1 MAQELYVTSPIAR
14 QLELFYLNRF
24 DDQVHRLSSLIHPLT
39 GKALPRLPNWKAC
52 HIVSDERSR
61 IMDLRRVGALE
72 ADFEARFPL
81 NAASRYEIPP
91 PGRREKGLY
100 LEAVAFSRLEAHLKQ
115 GYDDRPATVEDM
127 MPLLVGRGQEA
138 RDFDIAY
145 AFALASTT
153 GWDENAVRAITDPAE
168 GGFRDYAIFPFLV
181 DLQDKTIHFYRGDAR
196 MEYLLP
202 IFAPLTRGERVAAL
216 QKRIAERLLTAHN
229 MSDQEAGRIFQ
240 ETADVIKEA
249 FDALAQDKELYHL
262 YHESG
267 EGWIIAL
274 R

>member
-24 DDQVHRLSSLIHPLT
+24 DDQVRRLTSLVHPLT
-39 GKALPRLPNWKAC
+39 GKALPRLPNWNAC
-52 HIVSDERSR
+52 HLARDERSR

-100 LEAVAFSRLEAHLKQ
+100 LEAVVFSRLEIHLQQ
-115 GYDDRPATVEDM
+115 GYDDRPATLEDM
-127 MPLLVGRGQEA
+127 MPLLSSREQEA
-138 RDFDIAY
+138 RDFDVAY

-153 GWDENAVRAITDPAE
+153 GWDENAVHVITDPAG
-168 GGFRDYAIFPFLV
+168 GGFRGYTIFPFLV
-181 DLQDKTIHFYRGDAR
+181 DLQEKTIYYYRGDTR
-196 MEYLLP
+196 TQYLLP

-216 QKRIAERLLTAHN
+216 QKKIAERLPTMKN
-229 MSDQEAGRIFQ
+229 MSDQEAGRFFQ
-240 ETADVIKEA
+240 ETEDVIKDA
-249 FDALAQDKELYHL
+249 FDALAQDKENYCLY
-262 YHESG
+262 YESG